1 MSRQRF
7 MAKKIILKG
16 IVQGVGCRG
25 YTARYARIFGL
36 KGSATN
42 LNNGTVRLLI
52 DCDDDKIIS
61 AYVSA
66 LIQNPKGIMFY
77 GKITDFEVNDYDG
90 KITGDYVF

>member
-52 DCDDDKIIS
+52 DCDDDKNNIS
-61 AYVSA
+61 LYQRPNSK
-66 LIQNPKGIMFY
+66 PKGIMFY

-90 KITGDYVF
+90 KINR